1 MARLSKG
8 THGGK
13 RNKNIEID
21 SERDVAF
28 LEVDVPEIT
37 IQLYEL
43 PRVVEGIKDEYFGP
57 RKKTITNNNINVEEV
72 RINHIKRHHKI
83 DFDRLM
89 KNMNKT
95 LQKPDIVINSPTV
108 KNAVI
113 FSRKINKKLNQLVVV
128 YLSKTQEQKMWTS
141 YFKTDKQLENYVKR
155 SIILFERGN

>member
-1 MARLSKG
+1 M
-8 THGGK
+8 
-13 RNKNIEID
+13 
-21 SERDVAF
+21 
-28 LEVDVPEIT
+28 
-37 IQLYEL
+37 
-43 PRVVEGIKDEYFGP
+43 
-57 RKKTITNNNINVEEV
+57 EEA

-128 YLSKTQEQKMWTS
+128 YLSKTHEQKLWTS

-155 SIILFERGN
+155 SIILYERGN